1 MQKRNQLDK
10 ETLVKIIKGAGIAGG
25 AVALLYVLE
34 ALATLD
40 FGTNTAIVV
49 GILSILI
56 NAVKEFVSGK

>member
-1 MQKRNQLDK
+1 MQIKNRLDK